1 MYRVRAAGGG
11 RRSDWIRPGNFNQK
25 HAMKLLNTFSAFTI
39 LAGALAGP
47 GSTVLNAADAPGQ
60 PAAEPDPLARLL
72 ANHKQVVGPAAAEMN
87 QATFNVPED
96 YLFTDGNGARTLLE
110 AMGNIPNGSEEGLL
124 LAPDRE
130 WFVVFEFNDDGYVK
144 DDEKDELDA
153 DKMLKAIQ
161 EGNEAA
167 NEERQRRGIPA
178 LHVLGWEQP
187 PRYNEST
194 HNLEWATRA
203 ESEGGQSVNYNT
215 RLLGR
220 RGVMEVTLVCD
231 PTILTATLPHYQEVL
246 GSFSYR
252 SGETYAEYRQGDKIA
267 QYGLAALVLG
277 GAAAGAAKLGF
288 FAWIAVFL
296 KKAWKL
302 VAVVVAGIA
311 AAIGKLVGSRRTRA
325 E

>member
-1 MYRVRAAGGG
+1 M
-11 RRSDWIRPGNFNQK
+11 K
-25 HAMKLLNTFSAFTI
+25 HLNTLAALLAF
-39 LAGALAGP
+39 AGALVGP
-47 GSTVLNAADAPGQ
+47 GPATVHAADAPTQ
-60 PAAEPDPLARLL
+60 PAAEPDPMARLL
-72 ANHKQVVGPAAAEMN
+72 ANHKQVVGPAAADMN
-87 QATFNVPED
+87 NATFNVPKD
-96 YLFTDGNGARTLLE
+96 YLFTDGNGARALLE
-110 AMGNIPNGSEEGLL
+110 AMGNIANGSEQGLL
-124 LAPDRE
+124 MSPDRE

-144 DDEKDELDA
+144 DDDKDKLDA

-167 NEERQRRGIPA
+167 NEERKRRGIPA

-187 PRYNEST
+187 PRYNETT

-203 ESEGGQSVNYNT
+203 ESEGDVSVNYNT

-231 PTILTATLPHYQEVL
+231 PTILAATLPQYQEVL
-246 GSFSYR
+246 GSYSYR
-252 SGETYAEYRQGDKIA
+252 TGETYAEYRQGDKLA

-277 GAAAGAAKLGF
+277 GAAAGAAKLGLF
-288 FAWIAVFL
+288 TWIAVFL

-302 VAVVVAGIA
+302 VAIGVAAIA
-311 AAIGKLVGSRRTRA
+311 AAIGKLFGRRRTHS

>member
-1 MYRVRAAGGG
+1 MKSLNQFTNFVAGLVCAAAVHGP
-11 RRSDWIRPGNFNQK
+11 S
-25 HAMKLLNTFSAFTI
+25 SAF
-39 LAGALAGP
+39 
-47 GSTVLNAADAPGQ
+47 AADAD
-60 PAAEPDPLARLL
+60 AEVTSGPDPLVRLL
-72 ANHKQVVGPAAAEMN
+72 ANHKQVVGPANAEMN
-87 QATFNVPED
+87 NSTFNVPKD

-110 AMGNIPNGSEEGLL
+110 AMGNIPNGSEQGLL

-144 DDEKDELDA
+144 DDDKDKLDA

-167 NEERQRRGIPA
+167 NAERKRRGIPA

-187 PRYNEST
+187 PRYNDTT

-203 ESEGGQSVNYNT
+203 ESEGDLSVNYNT

-220 RGVMEVTLVCD
+220 HGVMEVTLVCD
-231 PTILTATLPHYQEVL
+231 PAILAATLPHYQEVL
-246 GSFSYR
+246 GTFNYR
-252 SGETYAEYRQGDKIA
+252 AGETYAEYRQGDKVA

-277 GAAAGAAKLGF
+277 GAAAAGAKLGF

-302 VAVVVAGIA
+302 VAIGVAAVAG
-311 AAIGKLVGSRRTRA
+311 AIGKLFGRRRSTTS

>member
-1 MYRVRAAGGG
+1 
-11 RRSDWIRPGNFNQK
+11 
-25 HAMKLLNTFSAFTI
+25 MKKLNTLAALLAF
-39 LAGALAGP
+39 AGALVGP
-47 GSTVLNAADAPGQ
+47 GLAPARAADAPTQ
-60 PAAEPDPLARLL
+60 PAAEPDPLTRLL
-72 ANHKQVVGPAAAEMN
+72 ANHKQVVGPVSADMN
-87 QATFNVPED
+87 NATFQVPKD

-110 AMGNIPNGSEEGLL
+110 AMGNIANGSEQGLL
-124 LAPDRE
+124 MAPDRE

-144 DDEKDELDA
+144 DDDKDELDA

-161 EGNEAA
+161 AGNEAA

-187 PRYNEST
+187 PRYNETT

-203 ESEGGQSVNYNT
+203 ESEGGLSVNYNT

-231 PTILTATLPHYQEVL
+231 PTILAATLPHYQEVL
-246 GSFSYR
+246 GSFNYR
-252 SGETYAEYRQGDKIA
+252 SGETYAEYRQGDKLA

-277 GAAAGAAKLGF
+277 GAAAGAAKLGL
-288 FAWIAVFL
+288 FAWLLAFA
-296 KKAWKL
+296 KKGWKL
-302 VAVVVAGIA
+302 IAIGVAAVAAGIA
-311 AAIGKLVGSRRTRA
+311 KLFGRRQTHP